1 MEIGPVTG
9 IRTVSLLTLQ
19 RTESG
24 LPPAFE
30 IAASARPDDGAYSS
44 SRQTP
49 DRGLEDEDSALT
61 EEDEAEL
68 EAPVISR
75 PSGDRISYFA

>member
-9 IRTVSLLTLQ
+9 IRAVSLLAMQ

-24 LPPAFE
+24 LPPVFE
-30 IAASARPDDGAYSS
+30 IDASARPGDDAYSS
-44 SRQTP
+44 SKQRP

-61 EEDEAEL
+61 EEDETEW
-68 EAPVISR
+68 ETPVLTR
-75 PSGDRISYFA
+75 PAGDRISYFA